1 MSAPI
6 LSEQEQLR
14 REKLA
19 ELIMM
24 GIEPYPAALF
34 PVNNYSTDIKDDFS
48 DENASAFSD
57 CCVAGRIMS
66 VRDMGKANFA
76 VIQDTK
82 GRIQLY
88 IKREEIC
95 PGEDK
100 TLYDIVWKKLLDIG
114 DIIGIKG
121 YAFRTKTGEITL
133 HVKEFTLLSKALRPL
148 PIVKEAEGQTFDAV
162 TDPEFKYRQ
171 RYADLI
177 INPAVR
183 ETSWSIRY
191 GLS

>member
-1 MSAPI
+1 MSAQI

-34 PVNNYSTDIKDDFS
+34 PVNNYSTDIKDAFS
-48 DENASAFSD
+48 DENAAAFAD

-88 IKREEIC
+88 IKREMHI
-95 PGEDK
+95 P
-100 TLYDIVWKKLLDIG
+100 
-114 DIIGIKG
+114 
-121 YAFRTKTGEITL
+121 
-133 HVKEFTLLSKALRPL
+133 
-148 PIVKEAEGQTFDAV
+148 
-162 TDPEFKYRQ
+162 
-171 RYADLI
+171 
-177 INPAVR
+177 
-183 ETSWSIRY
+183 
-191 GLS
+191 